1 MVALSIDRVA
11 DSGGGDERS
20 KKAEQPPVP
29 VCLSENPDEGRS
41 HDVEK
46 RRVIAGIEGV
56 NVGVLKGKTPLTEHD
71 GIDQFKAFALIIV
84 EGELHQIDGV
94 DDVNQKVAEEDKQR
108 RRDQNAMNSQQRETR
123 RRNSVGA

>member
-1 MVALSIDRVA
+1 MVAFSIDRVA
-11 DSGGGDERS
+11 DGGGSDERS

-29 VCLSENPDEGRS
+29 VCLSENPDEGRI

-46 RRVIAGIEGV
+46 RRVIAGIEGI

-108 RRDQNAMNSQQRETR
+108 RRDEDTMNGQQGKTR
-123 RRNSVGA
+123 RGNGVG